1 MWTMTCGFRY
11 ITLVESLPATLD
23 SAGWHPK
30 AQRMKTDVLVIGG
43 GITGCAL
50 TYFLANG
57 GARVSL
63 VERHDLNTQAS
74 GSNAGSIHA
83 QMDHDIFVEGR
94 EHDVQRAAP
103 LVLALKAAI
112 DCWKRLEQELEVD
125 FEFEMLGGL
134 LVTDQPDYMRVIESK
149 VAFERTLGLPA
160 ELLSQSDLRRVAPYI
175 SDAMVGGELCPIEGE
190 ANALVVAPALAA
202 AASRLG
208 AEILINTEV
217 QALSKGNGGFLA
229 ETSNGRIEAD
239 RVVNCAGAQA
249 AAVGRLVGVEL
260 PIFGEPIQVNVTE
273 PTAPLVRHLVYYTGG
288 RLTLKQ
294 SKRGALIIGGGWPAQ
309 YDATG
314 RLTLRPESLR
324 GNLRVCRHVVPQAA
338 SVRVIRTWPAVVNG
352 TADDLP
358 IIDEL
363 SQVPGYFVASF
374 PSRGFTGGPVTGR
387 IVANM
392 LLGKPQELDISPFS
406 FRRFN

>member
-1 MWTMTCGFRY
+1 
-11 ITLVESLPATLD
+11 
-23 SAGWHPK
+23 
-30 AQRMKTDVLVIGG
+30 VIGG

-50 TYFLANG
+50 AYFLASG

-63 VERHDLNTQAS
+63 LERHDLNTQAS

-94 EHDVQRAAP
+94 EADAQRAAP
-103 LVLALKAAI
+103 VALILKAAI
-112 DCWKRLEQELEVD
+112 EGWKQLEQELEAD
-125 FEFEMLGGL
+125 FELEILGGL
-134 LVTDQPDYMRVIESK
+134 LVTDQPDSMRVLERK
-149 VAFERTLGLPA
+149 VAFERALGLPV

-190 ANALVVAPALAA
+190 ANSLVVAPTLAA
-202 AASRLG
+202 AAARHG
-208 AEILINTEV
+208 AEIMTGTEIR
-217 QALSKGNGGFLA
+217 ALSKGNRGFVA

-273 PTAPLVRHLVYYTGG
+273 PTAPLVRHLVYYAGD

-309 YDATG
+309 YDAAG

-324 GNLRVCRHVVPQAA
+324 GNLRVCRHVVPKAA
-338 SVRVIRTWPAVVNG
+338 SVRVIRTWPAVVNN
-352 TADDLP
+352 TPDDLP

-363 SQVPGYFVASF
+363 SQVPGCFVASF
-374 PSRGFTGGPVTGR
+374 PGRGFTGGPVTGR

-392 LLGKPQELDISPFS
+392 LLGKPQQVDISPFS
-406 FRRFN
+406 LRRFN

>member
-1 MWTMTCGFRY
+1 
-11 ITLVESLPATLD
+11 
-23 SAGWHPK
+23 
-30 AQRMKTDVLVIGG
+30 MKTDVLVIGG

-50 TYFLANG
+50 AYFLASG
-57 GARVSL
+57 GARVKL

-94 EHDVQRAAP
+94 EHEVQRAAP
-103 LVLALKAAI
+103 VALMLKAAI
-112 DCWKRLEQELEVD
+112 DDWKKLEQELAAD
-125 FEFEMLGGL
+125 FELEILGGL
-134 LVTDQPDYMRVIESK
+134 LVTDQPNYMRVLERK

-175 SDAMVGGELCPIEGE
+175 SDVMVGGELCPIEGE
-190 ANALVVAPALAA
+190 ANSLVVAPALAA
-202 AASRLG
+202 AAARHG
-208 AEILINTEV
+208 AEILTGTEIR
-217 QALSKGNGGFLA
+217 ALSKGKSGFVA

-239 RVVNCAGAQA
+239 RVVNCAGAEA
-249 AAVGRLVGVEL
+249 ASVGRLVGVEL

-273 PTAPLVRHLVYYTGG
+273 PAAPLVRHLVYYAGD

-309 YDATG
+309 YDVAG
-314 RLTLRPESLR
+314 RLTLLPESLR
-324 GNLRVCRHVVPQAA
+324 GNLRVCRHVVPKAA
-338 SVRVIRTWPAVVNG
+338 SVRVIRTWPAVVNN
-352 TADDLP
+352 TVDDLP

-363 SQVPGYFVASF
+363 SQVSGYFIASF

-392 LLGKPQELDISPFS
+392 LLGKPQEMDINPFS
-406 FRRFN
+406 LRRFN

>member
-1 MWTMTCGFRY
+1 VSCISRGQKLRQGG
-11 ITLVESLPATLD
+11 PAVRD
-23 SAGWHPK
+23 GNPK
-30 AQRMKTDVLVIGG
+30 VLCMKTDVLVIGG

-50 TYFLANG
+50 AYFLASG

-83 QMDHDIFVEGR
+83 QMDHDIFVDGR
-94 EHDVQRAAP
+94 ERDVQRAAP
-103 LVLALKAAI
+103 LVLVLKAGI
-112 DCWKRLEQELEVD
+112 DCWKKLEQELEAD
-125 FEFEMLGGL
+125 FELETLGGL
-134 LVTDQPDYMRVIESK
+134 LVTDQPDYMRVIERK
-149 VAFERTLGLPA
+149 VAFERALGLPA
-160 ELLSQSDLRRVAPYI
+160 ELLSESDLRRVAPYI

-202 AASRLG
+202 AASRHG
-208 AEILINTEV
+208 AEILIKTEV
-217 QALSKGNGGFLA
+217 RALSKGNRGFVA

-239 RVVNCAGAQA
+239 RVVNCAGAEA
-249 AAVGRLVGVEL
+249 AAVGRLIGVEL

-273 PTAPLVRHLVYYTGG
+273 PTAPLVRHLVYYAGD

-294 SKRGALIIGGGWPAQ
+294 SKRGALIVGGGWPAQ
-309 YDATG
+309 YDAAG
-314 RLTLRPESLR
+314 RLTLRPESLK
-324 GNLRVCRHVVPQAA
+324 GNLRVCRHVVPKTA

-363 SQVPGYFVASF
+363 SQFPGYFLASF

-392 LLGKPQELDISPFS
+392 LLGKPQEVDISPFS
-406 FRRFN
+406 LRRFN